1 MREMKENWV
10 ELPMAPAI
18 EASWLVLEMPLP
30 AKKAAPPLE
39 VWRMIGDLE
48 SRAASR
54 VATTV
59 EDEVTLTAGR
69 AKPLSLA

>member
-1 MREMKENWV
+1 
-10 ELPMAPAI
+10 MAPAM

-30 AKKAAPPLE
+30 AKKAAPPFDT
-39 VWRMIGDLE
+39 WSTMGDLA

-59 EDEVTLTAGR
+59 EEEVTLTAGR
-69 AKPLSLA
+69 AKPCSFA